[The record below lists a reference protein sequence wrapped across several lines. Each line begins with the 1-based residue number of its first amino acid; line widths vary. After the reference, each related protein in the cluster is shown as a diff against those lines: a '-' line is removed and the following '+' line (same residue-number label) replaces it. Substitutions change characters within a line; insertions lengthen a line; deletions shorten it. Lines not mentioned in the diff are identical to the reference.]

1 MVDSIGGP
9 AALQNMIDQCPV
21 KRCGEGQDIAELAL
35 FLASDECTF
44 LDGQIIKCD
53 GGFEI

>member
-1 MVDSIGGP
+1 MQEFSLNQGDN
-9 AALQNMIDQCPV
+9 LFTNQNPIHRVCLP
-21 KRCGEGQDIAELAL
+21 EEIAELAL